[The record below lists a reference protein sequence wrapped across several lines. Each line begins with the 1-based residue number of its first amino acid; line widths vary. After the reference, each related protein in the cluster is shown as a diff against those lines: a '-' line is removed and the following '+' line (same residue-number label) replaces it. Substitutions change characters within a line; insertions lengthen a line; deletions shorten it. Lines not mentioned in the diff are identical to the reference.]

1 MVVHAILPQVY
12 RNSHLMS
19 LVANLDLF
27 SPIKV
32 GNNTLPNRIVMAPMT
47 RNRAGLGNTPV
58 AMNAEYY
65 AQRSSAGMIISES
78 SQISLQAVGYP
89 ATPGIHSSEQVEG
102 WQLVTDAVHEQ
113 EGRIFLQLWHCGRIS
128 HPSMQPNQELPVA
141 PSAIAP
147 TGQAFTNTGF
157 QPFVTPR
164 ALETDEVPTV
174 VDQFHQAARNAVI
187 AGFDGIELH
196 GAYGYLI
203 DQFLQDGTNHRTDRY
218 GGTIAN
224 RVRFLLEVIEAV
236 CQVWSA
242 NRVGVKLSP
251 SNTFNDMHDSD
262 PKATFSYAI
271 DALNAFDL
279 AYLHLMEPTP
289 ADIRHGGKPI
299 PVNELRPLFRGTVMA
314 NGGYTKE
321 TGNAAIADGTAD
333 LISFGVPF
341 LANPDLPERF
351 RQNASLNEPDRNTFY
366 GGDKKGYTDYPFLS
380 EG

>member
-1 MVVHAILPQVY
+1 
-12 RNSHLMS
+12 MS
-19 LVANLDLF
+19 LSTAIDLF
-27 SPIKV
+27 SPIQL
-32 GNNTLPNRIVMAPMT
+32 GDDTLPNRIVMAPMT
-47 RNRAGLGNTPV
+47 RNRAGNGNAPV

-65 AQRSSAGMIISES
+65 AQRASAGLIVSES

-89 ATPGIHSSEQVEG
+89 ATPGIHSLEQIEG
-102 WQLVTDAVHEQ
+102 WRSVTDAVHEQ
-113 EGRIFLQLWHCGRIS
+113 GGRIFLQLWHCGRIS
-128 HPSMQPNQELPVA
+128 HPSMQPNQQLPVA

-147 TGQAFTNTGF
+147 TGQASTYLGS
-157 QPFVTPR
+157 QPFAVPR
-164 ALETDEVPTV
+164 ALETDEILEV
-174 VDQFHQAARNAVI
+174 VDQFCQAAKNAMV

-203 DQFLQDGTNHRTDRY
+203 DQFLQDGTNQRTDRY

-224 RVRFLLEVIEAV
+224 RVRFLLEVTEAV
-236 CQVWSA
+236 CQVWGA
-242 NRVGVKLSP
+242 NRVGIKLSP

-271 DALNAFDL
+271 EALNSFGL

-289 ADIRHGGKPI
+289 ADSRHGGKPI
-299 PVNELRPLFRGTVMA
+299 SVAELRPFFQGTVIA

-351 RQNASLNEPDRNTFY
+351 RRNAPLNEPDRSTFY
-366 GGDKKGYTDYPFLS
+366 GGDKKGYTDYPFLHQVQAS
-380 EG
+380 NTEP